1 MGYDAERRFAVLN
14 LRIIPQCPSGILPEL
29 REVAEGL
36 TIGYL
41 LIVTTM
47 LAFLEPEGLGWTL
60 GTVAAG
66 MGAGTAAFL
75 LAKRAG
81 QRGLTSLFGKNDDAP
96 KG

>member
-1 MGYDAERRFAVLN
+1 LGYDGERRFWVLS

-29 REVAEGL
+29 RLVAEGL
-36 TIGYL
+36 TGGYL
-41 LIVTTM
+41 LILTTM
-47 LAFLEPEGLGWTL
+47 LSLLEPEGLGWTL
-60 GTVAAG
+60 GTVAAR
-66 MGAGTAAFL
+66 MGAGSAAFS

>member
-1 MGYDAERRFAVLN
+1 LGHDAERRFAVLN
-14 LRIIPQCPSGILPEL
+14 LRIIPKSPSGILPEL
-29 REVAEGL
+29 RQVDAGL

-60 GTVAAG
+60 GTGAAG

-81 QRGLTSLFGKNDDAP
+81 QRGLTSLFGKNRDTT

>member
-1 MGYDAERRFAVLN
+1 
-14 LRIIPQCPSGILPEL
+14 
-29 REVAEGL
+29 
-36 TIGYL
+36 
-41 LIVTTM
+41 M
-47 LAFLEPEGLGWTL
+47 LAFFEPEGLGWTL